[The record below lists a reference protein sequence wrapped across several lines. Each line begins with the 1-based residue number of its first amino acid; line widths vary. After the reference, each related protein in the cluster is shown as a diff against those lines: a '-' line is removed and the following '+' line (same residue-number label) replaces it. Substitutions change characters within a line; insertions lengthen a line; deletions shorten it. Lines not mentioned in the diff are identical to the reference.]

1 MNSYQRSNNNLS
13 FDEGD
18 VEYDSLSSSYLR
30 KFHRWVDYKV
40 SISRL
45 VFVFLLCIG
54 IGWRLGVTSGLV
66 QQRQGVGSESNDFN
80 MPNLVWSDEF
90 DGDSLDLKK
99 WTFVNGDG
107 CDVGLCGWGKQE
119 YRVWNR
125 ITTLLQQFY

>member
-18 VEYDSLSSSYLR
+18 VEYDSSASSCLR
-30 KFHRWVDYKV
+30 KFQRWVDYKV

-90 DGDSLDLKK
+90 DGDSLDLTK